1 MSDTDDEDVP
11 HTWFNLQRKQCSRS
25 SRPSLEGG
33 EERPIIR
40 GLWVQEV
47 RLTSGST
54 ALISSSTEIVPP
66 PPEFTDSV
74 CCSCADVCKCVMG
87 SEDMSQSEDADDTS
101 SGNDGEGSDL
111 EQDSVCTD
119 ESSSSSSSRAK
130 GGTAEWVRDG
140 TSAPTLDLML
150 VSGSSSGAK
159 QGSDSLQSLLGVSDA
174 TCCFA
179 AVNTSQD
186 ARGLDTSDDGTVL
199 DVLRGQVMQ
208 IEKQMASAF
217 LKDLMEQTQSDS
229 KHLNAG
235 LIFHHVRHFYLVCI
249 IHSAH
254 TILFTCFVV
263 CLFFKKSFSLCELP
277 RVIFS
282 LI

>member
-1 MSDTDDEDVP
+1 MKEAVLTSDTDDEDVP
-11 HTWFNLQRKQCSRS
+11 WFNLQRKQRSRN

-40 GLWVQEV
+40 GLWVQEI

-54 ALISSSTEIVPP
+54 ALISSSAEIVPP

-74 CCSCADVCKCVMG
+74 CCSCTDVCKCVMG

-101 SGNDGEGSDL
+101 SVNDGEGSDL

-119 ESSSSSSSRAK
+119 ESGSSSSSGAE
-130 GGTAEWVRDG
+130 GGAAEFRVRDG

-159 QGSDSLQSLLGVSDA
+159 QGCDSVQSLLGVSDT

-186 ARGLDTSDDGTVL
+186 APGLDTSDDGTVL
-199 DVLRGQVMQ
+199 DIPRGQVMQ
-208 IEKQMASAF
+208 IEKQMSSAF
-217 LKDLMEQTQSDS
+217 FKDLMEQTQSDS
-229 KHLNAG
+229 KHLNEG

-249 IHSAH
+249 IHPAH

-263 CLFFKKSFSLCELP
+263 
-277 RVIFS
+277 V
-282 LI
+282 

>member
-1 MSDTDDEDVP
+1 MKEAVLMSDTDDEDVP

-40 GLWVQEV
+40 GLWVQEI

-54 ALISSSTEIVPP
+54 TLISSSTEIVPP
-66 PPEFTDSV
+66 PPGFTDSV
-74 CCSCADVCKCVMG
+74 SCSCADVCKCVM
-87 SEDMSQSEDADDTS
+87 SEDADNTS

-119 ESSSSSSSRAK
+119 ESESSSSSRAE
-130 GGTAEWVRDG
+130 GSTPEFRVRDE
-140 TSAPTLDLML
+140 TSALTLDLML
-150 VSGSSSGAK
+150 VSGSSSGTK
-159 QGSDSLQSLLGVSDA
+159 QGSDSVQSLLGVSDA
-174 TCCFA
+174 TSSA

-186 ARGLDTSDDGTVL
+186 APGLDKGDDGTVL
-199 DVLRGQVMQ
+199 DVRRGQVMQ

-217 LKDLMEQTQSDS
+217 FRDLMKQTQSDRRDN
-229 KHLNAG
+229 KHLNEG

-254 TILFTCFVV
+254 TILFTCCVF
-263 CLFFKKSFSLCELP
+263 
-277 RVIFS
+277 
-282 LI
+282 

>member
-1 MSDTDDEDVP
+1 MKEAVLMSDTDDEDVP

-40 GLWVQEV
+40 GLWVQEI

-74 CCSCADVCKCVMG
+74 SCSCADVCKCAMG

-101 SGNDGEGSDL
+101 SVNDREGSDL

-119 ESSSSSSSRAK
+119 ESESSSSSGAE
-130 GGTAEWVRDG
+130 GGAPEFRVRDG
-140 TSAPTLDLML
+140 TSMLTLDLML

-159 QGSDSLQSLLGVSDA
+159 QGSDSVQSLLGVTDA
-174 TCCFA
+174 ICCSA

-186 ARGLDTSDDGTVL
+186 APVLDTSDDGTVL
-199 DVLRGQVMQ
+199 DVLRGRVTQ

-217 LKDLMEQTQSDS
+217 FKDLMKQTQSDWRDS
-229 KHLNAG
+229 KHLNEG

-249 IHSAH
+249 IHSPH
-254 TILFTCFVV
+254 TILFTCCV
-263 CLFFKKSFSLCELP
+263 
-277 RVIFS
+277 
-282 LI
+282 